1 MEEKVEVTIEV
12 ILHATEDERKI
23 FDSFLELFGI
33 EESEF
38 AKEQLVG
45 HYDNPITFLR
55 VKITK
60 NKARNFIKKLASQL
74 PPDQISEVID
84 DIENRVQDSML
95 HIRLGKQELVKRNLV
110 LQENDAVKVKIHT
123 PVYSKKDTA
132 KIYTNLLSPR

>member
-33 EESEF
+33 EEPEF

-60 NKARNFIKKLASQL
+60 NKARDFIKKLASQL
-74 PPDQISEVID
+74 PPDQLSEVID